1 MLLRAKC
8 SAGGR
13 AIVYLRRIADEG
25 PVQCLLS
32 NGKPAG
38 LQYAGILS
46 DEHAAALRIQ
56 TATTSD
62 ELVEILREIG
72 SANYNYE
79 PLPEP
84 RTLRAKRIDVK
95 CTDTVY
101 QNTFYVYRVGN
112 SDSVHCKSATS
123 GSLAELE
130 CAGILSDA
138 QGAAFALEAA
148 RTSDE
153 LATLLYQLGSKRF
166 EYEPQ

>member
-1 MLLRAKC
+1 MLRAKC
-8 SAGGR
+8 STGGR
-13 AIVYLRRIADEG
+13 AIVYLRRSADEG

-32 NGKPAG
+32 NGKPAS
-38 LQYAGILS
+38 LQYAGVQS

-56 TATTSD
+56 SATTSD
-62 ELVEILREIG
+62 ELVAILREIG
-72 SANYNYE
+72 SSSYAYE
-79 PLPEP
+79 PLPGP
-84 RTLRAKRIDVK
+84 GTLTAKRIDVK

-101 QNTFYVYRVGN
+101 QNTFYVYRIGN
-112 SDSVHCKSATS
+112 SDSIHCKSATS
-123 GSLAELE
+123 GGLAELA